1 MRRTQSGEHQ
11 RANYRLRRSVI
22 RRAYVAAALCSAG
35 GLVLAGCSS
44 SGNASSSSTAGA
56 SSSAGATSTAG
67 NAAASSSSPVATASG
82 AAASA
87 ASTADPVQVGI
98 LYTDDNPI
106 GTSPEILAAANA
118 AATYINAHGGIGG
131 RAVKIVACDGQNNAQ
146 SDARCAAQFV
156 NSGIVTVYGLDGLW
170 GGIGVSIIGKAGI
183 VNQTLPIS
191 GPEFTAPNAYPWE
204 GSGITGSY
212 AAAAYAAENKDSGT
226 CAYVDVAAF
235 QQQCDQYFLPAAK
248 ALGVSTSTVS
258 IPADANDM
266 SPYATKLSSGGAKVA
281 LVTAGGQ
288 VPEELVNDSAQIGY
302 DPTWILPTQQPDFFK
317 AVGSHAKGLIF
328 YNDLKDGSDTAD
340 PDSALFDSVMK
351 QYAPTAAIDAFSIMA
366 FSNLM
371 TLKALGDQV
380 GGSKITRQ
388 NMPALLSKID
398 VQQFMGPMLNYKV
411 HLPGAPHAVHTGAYL
426 YEWNGSALQLAGKG
440 YYEVTG

>member
-11 RANYRLRRSVI
+11 RASYRLRRSVI

-44 SGNASSSSTAGA
+44 SGNASSSSSTGTA
-56 SSSAGATSTAG
+56 SNSTA
-67 NAAASSSSPVATASG
+67 SSSPVSAATASG
-82 AAASA
+82 AA

-98 LYTDDNPI
+98 LYTADNPI

-131 RAVKIVACDGQNNAQ
+131 RAVKIVACNGQNNAQ

-156 NSGIVTVYGLDGLW
+156 NSSVVTVYGLDGLW

-212 AAAAYAAENKDSGT
+212 AAAAYAAGSKGSGA

-235 QQQCDQYFLPAAK
+235 QQQCDQYFEPAAK
-248 ALGVSTSTVS
+248 ALNVSTSTVS
-258 IPADANDM
+258 IPADASDM
-266 SPYATKLSSGGAKVA
+266 SPYATKLSSGGAKVV

-351 QYAPTAAIDAFSIMA
+351 QYAPTAAVDAFSIMA

-371 TLKALGDQV
+371 TLKALGDQA

-398 VQQFMGPMLNYKV
+398 VQQFMGPMLNYQV

-426 YEWNGSALQLAGKG
+426 YEWNGSALQLAGRG
-440 YYEVTG
+440 YYQVTG

>member
-11 RANYRLRRSVI
+11 RASYRLRRSVI
-22 RRAYVAAALCSAG
+22 GRAYVAAALCSAG

-44 SGNASSSSTAGA
+44 SGNASSSSSTGTA
-56 SSSAGATSTAG
+56 SNSTA
-67 NAAASSSSPVATASG
+67 SSSPVSAATASG
-82 AAASA
+82 AA

-98 LYTDDNPI
+98 LYTADNPI
-106 GTSPEILAAANA
+106 GTSPEVLAAANA
-118 AATYINAHGGIGG
+118 AAAYINAHGGIGG
-131 RAVKIVACDGQNNAQ
+131 RAVKIVACNGQNNAQ

-156 NSGIVTVYGLDGLW
+156 NSSVVTVYGLDGLW

-212 AAAAYAAENKDSGT
+212 AAAAYAAGSKGSGA

-235 QQQCDQYFLPAAK
+235 QQQCDQYFEPAAK
-248 ALGVSTSTVS
+248 ALNVSTSTVS
-258 IPADANDM
+258 IPADASDM
-266 SPYATKLSSGGAKVA
+266 SPYATKLSSGGAKVV

-340 PDSALFDSVMK
+340 RDSALFDSVMK

-371 TLKALGDQV
+371 TLKALGDQA

-398 VQQFMGPMLNYKV
+398 VQQFMGPMLNYQV

-426 YEWNGSALQLAGKG
+426 YEWNGSALQLAGRG
-440 YYEVTG
+440 YYQVTG

>member
-35 GLVLAGCSS
+35 GLVVAGCSS
-44 SGNASSSSTAGA
+44 SSSSS
-56 SSSAGATSTAG
+56 SSSAGNS
-67 NAAASSSSPVATASG
+67 AASSSPPVSTASGATASG

-98 LYTDDNPI
+98 LYTADNPI

-118 AATYINAHGGIGG
+118 AATYIDAHGGIGG
-131 RAVKIVACDGQNNAQ
+131 RAVKIVACNGQNNAQ

-156 NSGIVTVYGLDGLW
+156 NSGVVTVYGLDGLW

-212 AAAAYAAENKDSGT
+212 AAAAYAAGSTGSGA

-235 QQQCDQYFLPAAK
+235 QQQCDQYFQPAAK
-248 ALGVSTSTVS
+248 ALNVSTSTVS

-266 SPYATKLSSGGAKVA
+266 SPYATKLSSGGAKVV

-351 QYAPTAAIDAFSIMA
+351 QYAPTAAVDAFSIMA

-380 GGSKITRQ
+380 GGSKITRP
-388 NMPALLSKID
+388 NLPALLSKID
-398 VQQFMGPMLNYKV
+398 VQQFMGPLLNYQV

-426 YEWNGSALQLAGKG
+426 YEWNGSSLQLAGKG
-440 YYEVTG
+440 YYQVTG